1 MKSISSIFSFNG
13 RDREGSLESVH
24 RVGFPV
30 ALFTA
35 IIVVAVVEIGLWGN
49 RQWFADR
56 ASCHWQTKSSLLKE
70 SSFSGDVVI
79 IGSSI
84 SYHSINPLEME
95 ADRSSPGRCVNLA
108 LNGLTPRLY
117 ADYFRRYLETHDFPE
132 LLVVEV
138 RNCAVEDTT
147 WFSGPWWNF
156 VGTSQEMVRSRVF
169 LKYPEKVCD
178 FYAHRVLASYSFGR
192 SLEAWLTDCIRT
204 RGISNRVF
212 LRNQTLAEEIR
223 KTRGFATGDTIG
235 KNYSASEYEDH
246 TYPWRE
252 NPSGKEAF
260 EALMQLVKGTGV
272 TVVLMRSPG
281 PELVESYRLRDRF
294 DDGFSA
300 FVEELRSDNSDSR
313 IEVFRPMGFVDTDFA
328 DDHHLSTVGG
338 LKLSQQLSE
347 FLGSLSGTPSL

>member
-1 MKSISSIFSFNG
+1 
-13 RDREGSLESVH
+13 
-24 RVGFPV
+24 
-30 ALFTA
+30 
-35 IIVVAVVEIGLWGN
+35 
-49 RQWFADR
+49 
-56 ASCHWQTKSSLLKE
+56 
-70 SSFSGDVVI
+70 
-79 IGSSI
+79 
-84 SYHSINPLEME
+84 ME

-108 LNGLTPRLY
+108 LNGLTPGLY
-117 ADYFRRYLETHDFPE
+117 ADYFRRYLETHDFPK
-132 LLVVEV
+132 LSVVEV

-147 WFSGPWWNF
+147 WFSGPCWNF
-156 VGTSQEMVRSRVF
+156 VGTSQEMVRS
-169 LKYPEKVCD
+169 
-178 FYAHRVLASYSFGR
+178 
-192 SLEAWLTDCIRT
+192 
-204 RGISNRVF
+204 
-212 LRNQTLAEEIR
+212 
-223 KTRGFATGDTIG
+223 RGFATGDTIG

-260 EALMQLVKGTGV
+260 ESLMQLVKGTGV